1 MKTPR
6 TAFWRGAIA
15 ALERLPQGGLSRLA
29 GRLADLPIPRPI
41 RRPVLA
47 AFAKAVG
54 ADPYEAELPLEEY
67 PTLDAFFVR
76 RLRAGARPRRAD
88 PSGAGSPVDGVVG
101 QVGRISR
108 GRLVQAKGID
118 YTAEELLDD
127 AGLAERL
134 EDGPFVT
141 LYLAPRHY
149 HRIHSPCRGQIVAA
163 RHVPGTLLPVNAAAV
178 SSVPDLFARNERLV
192 CVLDGVAGHVAV
204 VAVGATNVGR
214 IESVFDPDWNG
225 PHGGVT
231 NQRRTTSRRG
241 RVADS
246 RRYDPP
252 VPVEAGAEL
261 MAFHLGSSVVVL
273 FEPGRVQ
280 LDPRVAP
287 GREVRVGDPLA
298 SAILAVS

>member
-6 TAFWRGAIA
+6 NTFWRGAIA

-29 GRLADLPIPRPI
+29 GHLADLPIPRAM
-41 RRPVLA
+41 RRPVLG

-54 ADPYEAELPLEEY
+54 ADPREAELPLEEY
-67 PTLDAFFVR
+67 PSLDAFFAR
-76 RLRAGARPRRAD
+76 RLRAGARPWKAD

-101 QVGRISR
+101 QVGTIAR

-118 YTAEELLDD
+118 YTAAELLDD
-127 AGLAERL
+127 AALAERL
-134 EDGPFVT
+134 EEGSFVT

-149 HRIHSPCRGQIVAA
+149 HRIHSPCRGRIVGA

-178 SSVPDLFARNERLV
+178 ASVPELFARNERLV
-192 CVLDGVAGHVAV
+192 CFLDGTPGDVAV

-214 IESVFDPDWNG
+214 IEAVFDPPWNG
-225 PHGGVT
+225 PRGGVT
-231 NQRRTTSRRG
+231 NQHRTTSRRG

-252 VPVEAGAEL
+252 LAVEAGAEL

-273 FEPGRVQ
+273 FEAGRVVV
-280 LDPRVAP
+280 DPRVVP
-287 GREVRVGDPLA
+287 GREIRLGDPLA
-298 SAILAVS
+298 SALLAL

>member
-1 MKTPR
+1 METPR
-6 TAFWRGAIA
+6 IAFWRGAIA
-15 ALERLPQGGLSRLA
+15 ALERLPQGALSRLA
-29 GRLADLPIPRPI
+29 GRIADLPIPTPM

-47 AFAKAVG
+47 TFARAMG
-54 ADPYEAELPLEEY
+54 ADPDEADRPLEEY
-67 PTLDAFFVR
+67 ATLDAFFVR
-76 RLRAGARPRRAD
+76 RLRAGTRPWRAD

-127 AGLAERL
+127 ATLAERL
-134 EDGPFVT
+134 EEASFVT

-149 HRIHSPCRGQIVAA
+149 HRIHSPCRGRIVAA

-192 CVLDGVAGHVAV
+192 CDLDGTPGNVAV

-231 NQRRTTSRRG
+231 NRRRATRRG
-241 RVADS
+241 RAVDS

-252 VPVEAGAEL
+252 LPLDAGDEL
-261 MAFHLGSSVVVL
+261 MAFHLGSSVIVL
-273 FEPGRVQ
+273 FEPGRVL
-280 LDPRVAP
+280 LDARIVP
-287 GREVRVGDPLA
+287 GREIRVGDPLA

>member
-1 MKTPR
+1 METPR
-6 TAFWRGAIA
+6 IAFWRGAIA
-15 ALERLPQGGLSRLA
+15 ALERLPQGALSRLA
-29 GRLADLPIPRPI
+29 GRIADLPIPTPM

-47 AFAKAVG
+47 TFARAMG
-54 ADPYEAELPLEEY
+54 ADPDEADRPLEEY
-67 PTLDAFFVR
+67 ATLDAFFVR
-76 RLRAGARPRRAD
+76 RLRAGTRPWRAD

-127 AGLAERL
+127 ATLAERL
-134 EDGPFVT
+134 EEASFVT

-149 HRIHSPCRGQIVAA
+149 HRIHSPCRGRIVAA

-192 CVLDGVAGHVAV
+192 CVLDGIAGDVAV

-214 IESVFDPDWNG
+214 IESVFDPAWNG

-231 NQRRTTSRRG
+231 NPRRTMGRRG

-246 RRYDPP
+246 RRYEPP
-252 VPVEAGAEL
+252 LAVDAGAEL

-273 FEPGRVQ
+273 FEAGRFE
-280 LDPRVAP
+280 LDPRIVA
-287 GREVRVGDPLA
+287 GGEVRVGDPLA

>member
-1 MKTPR
+1 MQTPR

-29 GRLADLPIPRPI
+29 GRLADFPIPRPM
-41 RRPVLA
+41 RGPVLS

-54 ADPYEAELPLEEY
+54 ANLREAELPLEEY
-67 PTLDAFFVR
+67 SSLDAFFVR
-76 RLRAGARPRRAD
+76 RLRAGVRPWRAD

-101 QVGRISR
+101 QLGRISR
-108 GRLVQAKGID
+108 GRVVQAKGID
-118 YTAEELLDD
+118 YSAEELLDD
-127 AGLAERL
+127 ATLAERL
-134 EDGPFVT
+134 EDGTFVT

-149 HRIHSPCRGQIVAA
+149 HRIHAPCRGRIVAA
-163 RHVPGTLLPVNAAAV
+163 RHVPGALLPVNAAAV

-192 CVLDGVAGHVAV
+192 CVLDGIAGDVAV

-214 IESVFDPDWNG
+214 IESVFDPAWNG
-225 PHGGVT
+225 PRGGVT
-231 NQRRTTSRRG
+231 NRRRTTSRRG
-241 RVADS
+241 RVSDS
-246 RRYDPP
+246 RRYDPALP
-252 VPVEAGAEL
+252 VDAGAEL

-273 FEPGRVQ
+273 FEAGRVQ

-287 GREVRVGDPLA
+287 GREIRVGDPLA